1 MKYLLKFLILLF
13 GTLSFSQELIFEN
26 LFDSSLNSEIAC
38 YRIPSIVTS
47 TNGILIAAIDERN
60 NTCGDLKWNRNIN
73 IVLRKSYDDG
83 KTWTKIERI
92 IDYPIGESASDPS
105 MIVDR
110 QTKDIFLF
118 YNYMNLDKAKDIYRF
133 MVIKSNDN
141 GESWSSP
148 KDITD
153 QITKKEWKNDFM
165 FITSGRGT
173 QSRDGTLLHCL
184 VNLNKGTH
192 VFGSNDHG
200 KNWFLI
206 DYPLKPG
213 DESKIIELS
222 NGDWLVNSRVNS
234 NKFRYS
240 HISKDKGKSWLS
252 FENKDLSDPA
262 CNASIINYNI
272 SSEKLLL
279 FSNAFDSNER
289 KNLSLSISYDQG
301 LSWKNNK
308 TIYKGNSA
316 YSSMTKLKNGD
327 IGLFF
332 EKDNYTKN
340 VFVRVPK
347 KWVLDK

>member
-1 MKYLLKFLILLF
+1 MKYLFKILILLF

-133 MVIKSNDN
+133 MVIKSTDN

-165 FITSGRGT
+165 FITSGRGI
-173 QSRDGTLLHCL
+173 QSEDGILLHCL

-240 HISKDKGKSWLS
+240 HISKDRGKSWLS

-301 LSWKNNK
+301 MSWKNNK
-308 TIYKGNSA
+308 TIYKGSSA

-327 IGLFF
+327 VGLFF

>member
-1 MKYLLKFLILLF
+1 MKYLFKILILLF
-13 GTLSFSQELIFEN
+13 GTLSFSQELIFKN

-38 YRIPSIVTS
+38 YRIPSIITS
-47 TNGILIAAIDERN
+47 TNGTLIAAIDERN

-73 IVLRKSYDDG
+73 IVLRKSYNEG

-92 IDYPIGESASDPS
+92 VDYPLGESASDPS

-153 QITKKEWKNDFM
+153 QITKKDWKNDFM

-240 HISKDKGKSWLS
+240 HISKDRGKSWLS